1 MPHPKLKSENYQ
13 NFGGI
18 NSKASPYI
26 LGPHEFLDINNFD
39 FSTPGSLTKR
49 WGTTQYIGTTFT
61 GKITALYEYERLD
74 GFSSVIFGTGS
85 SMYSLNNN
93 TVTAI
98 TLPIGSGSSF
108 QLSHGI
114 LRFTDDSIGAGTET
128 SSVSLIT
135 GETYTYVWPMALNS
149 TQIKDI
155 SVFQNVA
162 VAADGNAIFKI
173 INNEATWFQLPE
185 VGYITITPSSDI
197 LSTTLYPISALVS
210 LNQGTPF
217 GYNLSFAF
225 AYENALGLVGPITKI
240 GEISTSGATFHVNGG
255 VTYGTYR
262 VRLKVPVPLGFG
274 ISYVLSYFGQGLTN
288 PVWYEP
294 TRNEIAAGGTFATC
308 TINYNGRTNKVD
320 YVAFPAAFA
329 EDQTGAFQITST
341 GFTGTGSVFNYDNPK
356 YTEIYN
362 NQVFLGGVTTQPSTV
377 FYTDIASVENA
388 QATSNFE
395 VRTNDGDRVTALKAF
410 NSRLYV
416 FKYNSMHE
424 LSGNDPESFNLREIT
439 DQYGCVNNQCTAVY
453 NDIMLFLDKKGVMKF
468 NGANALPIST
478 KVQPIIDRVNQA
490 ASKLQ
495 SCMVHDKPKNQVLI
509 AVPVD
514 GATLPNLTIVYD
526 YYVDAWTT
534 YSGFV
539 PSIFAMIKGRQNENT
554 TMFGTYTALIMN
566 FGATMYGDNGVGYTV
581 GFRTRFLG
589 DMGQSVQKMWRRLW
603 LNNDVVTSST
613 SIFNIHFQQDFGTSF
628 VHNATM
634 FSSAFQSR
642 IDFGVSAKSLAFQFD
657 HFSATQS
664 VKVHGFAI
672 AHRYLRD
679 V

>member
-18 NSKASPYI
+18 NAKASPYV
-26 LGPHEFLDINNFD
+26 LGPHEFLDLNNFD

-49 WGTTQYIGTTFT
+49 WGTTQYIGTTFS
-61 GKITALYEYERLD
+61 GKITALFEYERTS
-74 GFSSVIFGTGS
+74 GFSSVVFATGS
-85 SMYSLNNN
+85 SLYALNDN

-98 TLPIGSGSSF
+98 TLPVGSGSTY
-108 QLSHGI
+108 QLKHGI
-114 LRFTDDSIGAGTET
+114 LRLSDDSIGAGTET

-135 GETYTYVWPMALNS
+135 GETYTTINPMSLGS
-149 TQIKDI
+149 TQVKDLT
-155 SVFQNVA
+155 VFQNLA
-162 VAADGNAIFKI
+162 LCSDGSAILKIDGNAS
-173 INNEATWFQLPE
+173 TWYQLPE
-185 VGYITITPSSDI
+185 VGYFTITPGSDI
-197 LSTTLYPISALVS
+197 IGAQLYTIAAIVS
-210 LNQGTPF
+210 LNNGTPF
-217 GYNLSFAF
+217 GYNLSFGF
-225 AYENALGLVGPITKI
+225 AYENHLGLVGPITKL

-262 VRLKVPVPLGFG
+262 LRMVVPVPPGFG

-294 TRNEIAAGGTFATC
+294 TRNDIAAGGTFATC

-320 YVAFPAAFA
+320 YIAFPSVYA
-329 EDQTGAFQITST
+329 EDQSGCFQLTSS
-341 GFTGTGSVFNYDNPK
+341 GFTATQSIFNFDNPRF
-356 YTEIYN
+356 TEIYN
-362 NQVFLGGVTTQPSTV
+362 NQAFFSGFTTNPSSV
-377 FYTDIASVENA
+377 FYTDIGSVEKMDPSN
-388 QATSNFE
+388 NFE
-395 VRTNDGDRVTALKAF
+395 VRTNDGDKVTCLKSF

-439 DQYGCVNNQCTAVY
+439 DQYGCVNNLSAAVY
-453 NDIMLFLDKKGVMKF
+453 NDYLVFLDSKGVMRF

-478 KVQPIIDRVNQA
+478 KIQPIIERVNQTA
-490 ASKLQ
+490 AKLNA
-495 SCMVHDKPKNQVLI
+495 CMIHDKPKNQILI

-514 GATLPNLTIVYD
+514 GATLPNLTLVYD
-526 YYVDAWTT
+526 YYVDAWST

-539 PSIFAMIKGRQNENT
+539 PSVFALIKGRQNEKT
-554 TMFGTYTALIMN
+554 TMFGSFTNLIYN
-566 FGATMYGDNGVGYTV
+566 FGSTLYGDNGAGITCA
-581 GFRTRFLG
+581 FRTRFLG

-613 SIFNIHFQQDFGTSF
+613 SIFNIHFQQDFGSSF
-628 VHNATM
+628 VHNSTM
-634 FSSAFQSR
+634 FASAFQSR
-642 IDFGVSAKSLAFQFD
+642 IDYGISAKSIAFQLD
-657 HFSATQS
+657 HYSTTQS

-672 AHRYLRD
+672 AYRYLRD